1 MAEVAS
7 VVSHILKIEYRPELA
22 VPAGKGLID
31 GNDVMNEFGLES
43 GPEVGRVLSAVA
55 SAEAIGTLNTR
66 EEALTMAR
74 ELLESGGVSA

>member
-1 MAEVAS
+1 
-7 VVSHILKIEYRPELA
+7 
-22 VPAGKGLID
+22 
-31 GNDVMNEFGLES
+31 MNEFGLES